1 MNFNI
6 KTGFAALCLAAL
18 LSAPALADY
27 ASLPIDDTPGLAAGA
42 ENYLPEHGGYEDETL
57 KVRIESMRAYDTNI
71 LIAYVEIADPSQ
83 IRTAMAGPY
92 GSTTTAAG
100 SKLAARA
107 NAVFAVNGDYFNYRK
122 TGYLV
127 RQGKLYR
134 NRPDSEYDMLIID
147 DKGDFTIIQD
157 PTAEK
162 IDAFE
167 GTIVNSF
174 NFGPALVIDGEK
186 VLPVKRMEAGVT
198 KKTQRMAACQ
208 MGPLSYMFVATEGPE
223 NTDSVGLTMEEMVE
237 LTHELG
243 AETAY
248 NLDGGS
254 SSAMVLGGEKINA
267 LSAGKVRPLCDILYF
282 STLKGE

>member
-1 MNFNI
+1 MNLKM
-6 KTGFAALCLAAL
+6 KTGLAALCLAAL
-18 LSAPALADY
+18 LGTPVLADY
-27 ASLPIDDTPGLAAGA
+27 APLPIDDTPGLTASAD
-42 ENYLPEHGGYEDETL
+42 NYLPDHGGYEDETL
-57 KVRIESMRAYDTNI
+57 KVRIETMRAYDTNI
-71 LIAYVEIADPSQ
+71 LIAYVEIANPSQ

-92 GSTTTAAG
+92 GSTATAAG

-122 TGYLV
+122 SGYLV

-134 NRPDSEYDMLIID
+134 NRPDAEYDTLLID

-157 PTAEK
+157 PTKEK
-162 IDAFE
+162 IEAFE
-167 GTIVNSF
+167 GTVVNSF
-174 NFGPALVIDGEK
+174 NFGPALVIDGER

-208 MGPLSYMFVATEGPE
+208 MGQLSYMFVATEGPE
-223 NTDSVGLTMEEMVE
+223 NTDSVGLTIEEMVE
-237 LTHELG
+237 LTYELG
-243 AETAY
+243 AKTAY

-282 STLKGE
+282 STLEGE